1 MRKRV
6 AGRFISPT
14 TKRPKNQTRINCYDQ
29 MLVWLAVY
37 ELDSGSALKCMHA
50 VYVKVSAAPLPI
62 PRTELLLKYP
72 YCTLVLVSN

>member
-29 MLVWLAVY
+29 MLVWQAVY
-37 ELDSGSALKCMHA
+37 ELDSGSALKCIHA
-50 VYVKVSAAPLPI
+50 VYVKVSAAPPSHSTDRTPTKVPI
-62 PRTELLLKYP
+62 LY
-72 YCTLVLVSN
+72 SSIS